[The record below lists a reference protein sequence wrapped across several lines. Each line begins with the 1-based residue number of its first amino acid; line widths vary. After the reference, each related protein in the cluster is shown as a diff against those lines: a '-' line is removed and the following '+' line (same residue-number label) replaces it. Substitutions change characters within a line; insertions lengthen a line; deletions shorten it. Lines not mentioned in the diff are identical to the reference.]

1 MRTGSLDP
9 PYHQMAMTA
18 THDGRMTKIVPTAV
32 RSLTR
37 YAVAAALLAPAL
49 VGCGTTSG
57 EDLAARAMVSP
68 GKYQFHNCKML
79 TGMAVG
85 YRARMT
91 ELQQLMDRAAQGPG
105 GQVMGTVAYRNEHL
119 QMRGELREVQVA
131 MAEKNCD
138 SDAASASQRSVY

>member
-1 MRTGSLDP
+1 
-9 PYHQMAMTA
+9 MTA
-18 THDGRMTKIVPTAV
+18 THDGRMTKTAPPAAGGLA
-32 RSLTR
+32 RCAIS
-37 YAVAAALLAPAL
+37 AALLAFAL
-49 VGCGTTSG
+49 AGCGTSG

-79 TGMAVG
+79 TGLTQS
-85 YRARMT
+85 YRARIT

-105 GQVMGTVAYRNEHL
+105 GQAVGTLAYRNEYL

-138 SDAASASQRSVY
+138 SEAASTSQRSVY